1 MLLFVLRKRVHSR
14 DGCITAKSSI
24 STFTFAGFPRLLK
37 SLPKDCTDFMLHSL
51 LQSFGT
57 EIVATRV
64 HNKLAGI
71 SLFRTEVAARAI
83 QIQASLAQIQ
93 LHEVNFS
100 VYLTSVSI
108 LFSEPY

>member
-1 MLLFVLRKRVHSR
+1 MPLFVLSSAFIAETAVLQLNSR
-14 DGCITAKSSI
+14 L
-24 STFTFAGFPRLLK
+24 STFIFAGFPRLLK

-64 HNKLAGI
+64 HNKLEGI

-100 VYLTSVSI
+100 VYLTSVCI